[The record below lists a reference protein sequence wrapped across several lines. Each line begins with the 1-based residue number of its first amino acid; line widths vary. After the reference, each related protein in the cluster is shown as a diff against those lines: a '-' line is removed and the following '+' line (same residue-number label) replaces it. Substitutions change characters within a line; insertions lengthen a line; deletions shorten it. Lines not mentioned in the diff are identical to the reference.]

1 MDGSPAYNHESV
13 MDGSPVYNHVSVM
26 DGSPVY
32 EDRIRFVW
40 TTNDESNFYV
50 DFLENKRVGSDA
62 KATADRRQDNGTV
75 EVQFFC
81 H

>member
-1 MDGSPAYNHESV
+1 MYNHVSV

-26 DGSPVY
+26 DGSPVF
-32 EDRIRFVW
+32 EDRTRFVW

-62 KATADRRQDNGTV
+62 KATDDKTTERSKCK
-75 EVQFFC
+75 FFF